1 MSISAI
7 AIAGLEEAFN
17 RYIALDQAAAEQLLQ
32 LHGQVIAFDVVGL
45 GLALYLIPGPG
56 GLQILSEYEGTP
68 DCRLRGTPIAL
79 AHMGNL
85 QANSEQLFSGTVE
98 ISGDTELAHQ
108 FGKIIGGMEGDWE
121 ELLSHYTGDI
131 VAHEVGKLFRSTG
144 HWGRRSMDTLGLDV
158 QEYLHEELRLLPV
171 KLEIEAFM
179 NDVDTLRDDGE
190 RLQARTDRLKRMA
203 HENKQ
208 GESK

>member
-17 RYIALDQAAAEQLLQ
+17 RYIALDQAAAEQLAK

-45 GLALYLIPGPG
+45 GVALYLIPGPG

-79 AHMGNL
+79 ARMGNR
-85 QANSEQLFSGTVE
+85 QASSEQLFSGTVE
-98 ISGDTELAHQ
+98 ISGNTELAHQ
-108 FGKIIGGMEGDWE
+108 FGKIIGGMEVDWE
-121 ELLSHYTGDI
+121 EQLSHYTGDI
-131 VAHEVGKLFRSTG
+131 IAHEVGKLFRSTG

-171 KLEIEAFM
+171 RQEIEAFM
-179 NDVDTLRDDGE
+179 NDVDTLRDDVE
-190 RLQARTDRLKRMA
+190 RLQARTDRIKRMI
-203 HENKQ
+203 HENNQ

>member
-17 RYIALDQAAAEQLLQ
+17 RYIALDQAAAEQLLH

-45 GLALYLIPGPG
+45 GLVLYLIPGPG

-144 HWGRRSMDTLGLDV
+144 HWGRRSMDTLGLDI